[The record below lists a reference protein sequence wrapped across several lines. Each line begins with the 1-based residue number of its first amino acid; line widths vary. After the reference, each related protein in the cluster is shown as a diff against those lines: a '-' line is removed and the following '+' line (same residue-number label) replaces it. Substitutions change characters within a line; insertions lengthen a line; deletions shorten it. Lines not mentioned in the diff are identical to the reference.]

1 MTAITAPT
9 LEQLFLEAR
18 THNHWLDRP
27 VPAELLH
34 KLYDTARWAPTAMN
48 AQPARFV
55 FVVSQ
60 EAKKRLQPTLA
71 EGNREK
77 TMLAPVTVIVA
88 SDTRFY
94 ENLPTLFPVY
104 DARPMFEANPQM
116 AAETAQ
122 RNSTLQG
129 AYLLLA
135 ARALG
140 LDAGPMSGF
149 DAAALNAEFFPDGRF
164 QANFLINLGY
174 ADHSKVHPRNPRL
187 SFEEAASI
195 I

>member
-1 MTAITAPT
+1 MS
-9 LEQLFLEAR
+9 E
-18 THNHWLDRP
+18 D
-27 VPAELLH
+27 LLR

-55 FVVSQ
+55 FVVSP
-60 EAKKRLQPTLA
+60 EAKQRLEPALA

-77 TMLAPVTVIVA
+77 TRLAPVTVIVA
-88 SDTRFY
+88 TDTRFF
-94 ENLPTLFPVY
+94 EHLPTLFPVY

-149 DAAALNAEFFPDGRF
+149 DAAAVNAEFFPDGRF

-174 ADHSKVHPRNPRL
+174 ADHTKVYPRNPRL

-195 I
+195 L